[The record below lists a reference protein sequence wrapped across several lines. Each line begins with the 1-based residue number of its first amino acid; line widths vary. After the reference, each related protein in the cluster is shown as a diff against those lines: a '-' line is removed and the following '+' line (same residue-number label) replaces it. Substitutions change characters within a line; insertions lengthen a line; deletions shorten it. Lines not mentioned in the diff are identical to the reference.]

1 LDNIRVTYSG
11 LIAFIVGL
19 ISVLTGLLFAIIVA
33 RNLSPEEFGTWSL
46 IFSIISYFI
55 ISEHIIHFWTVRQVA
70 RGEEVGKTSVV
81 STTFFSIGAIPFY
94 LIVAYVVS
102 SQANTEFDSMFLAVI
117 LVPLFFVSRIL
128 RGINTAHRPQATSYS
143 LLIFET
149 TKIPAALAF
158 VYFLDLGLDGAIFA
172 VIIAYIIQIA
182 VQFYFAKPKLHN
194 KFDFLTLKR
203 WIKLSW
209 ISLYNQLHG
218 FIATLDILI
227 YTLLIGSVIGVA
239 FYAVSLA
246 IANITIHAGKISQAL
261 YPKLLAN
268 GSFLHLQKNYS
279 LLLYFAIPL
288 LGLSIIFSK
297 PALYSLNPAYQEAS
311 LIVIILAFSSFFSVL
326 TETLRKA
333 FIGIDKVDVEKDP
346 KFSKLLKSK
355 LFFNS
360 TVSFLKSISYLAI
373 LIPVLLIMNSAE
385 KTELELVTAWAIV
398 VLAIEL
404 PFFAYFWIIIRKNIP
419 FLFPYLDAVKYVG
432 ATVAFIL
439 VFLLTSEFLI
449 TYEESIFDFFPGII
463 FQAVICIGV
472 YLVITYT
479 IDKKTQKLF
488 KSVIQELIFKK

>member
-1 LDNIRVTYSG
+1 MDNIRVTYSG
-11 LIAFIVGL
+11 LIAFVVGL
-19 ISVLTGLLFAIIVA
+19 ISVLTGLAFTLIVA

-46 IFSIISYFI
+46 IFSIISYFL
-55 ISEHIIHFWTVRQVA
+55 ISEGIIHFWTVRQVA

-81 STTFFSIGAIPFY
+81 STTFFSFGAIPFY
-94 LIVAYVVS
+94 LIVSYIVS
-102 SQANTEFDSMFLAVI
+102 SESNIELDSMIFAVI
-117 LVPLFFVSRIL
+117 LIPMFFISRIL
-128 RGINTAHRPQATSYS
+128 QAVNIAHRPQALSYS
-143 LLIFET
+143 LLIFEVV
-149 TKIPAALAF
+149 KIPAALSF
-158 VYFLDLGLDGAIFA
+158 VYFLGLGLDGAIVA
-172 VIIAYIIQIA
+172 LMVAYGIRIA
-182 VQFYFAKPKLHN
+182 VQFYFARPKLHN

-209 ISLYNQLHG
+209 VSSYSYLSS
-218 FIATLDILI
+218 FIATLDVLI

-246 IANITIHAGKISQAL
+246 IAQISTNAVKISQAL
-261 YPKLLAN
+261 YSKLLAN
-268 GSFLHLQKNYS
+268 GSLVHLQANYS

-297 PALYSLNPAYQEAS
+297 PALFTLNPAYQEAS
-311 LIVIILAFSSFFSVL
+311 LIVIFLAFKSFFAVL
-326 TETLRKA
+326 TTTLRDA

-373 LIPVLLIMNSAE
+373 LIAILLIMNSAE

-398 VLAIEL
+398 LLAIEL

-419 FLFPYLDAVKYVG
+419 FLFPYSDAVKYVG

-439 VFLLTSEFLI
+439 VYLLTSEFLI

-463 FQAVICIGV
+463 FQAAICIGV
-472 YLVITYT
+472 YLAITYT

-488 KSVIQELIFKK
+488 KSVIQEIIFKK

>member
-1 LDNIRVTYSG
+1 
-11 LIAFIVGL
+11 
-19 ISVLTGLLFAIIVA
+19 
-33 RNLSPEEFGTWSL
+33 
-46 IFSIISYFI
+46 
-55 ISEHIIHFWTVRQVA
+55 
-70 RGEEVGKTSVV
+70 
-81 STTFFSIGAIPFY
+81 
-94 LIVAYVVS
+94 
-102 SQANTEFDSMFLAVI
+102 
-117 LVPLFFVSRIL
+117 
-128 RGINTAHRPQATSYS
+128 
-143 LLIFET
+143 
-149 TKIPAALAF
+149 
-158 VYFLDLGLDGAIFA
+158 